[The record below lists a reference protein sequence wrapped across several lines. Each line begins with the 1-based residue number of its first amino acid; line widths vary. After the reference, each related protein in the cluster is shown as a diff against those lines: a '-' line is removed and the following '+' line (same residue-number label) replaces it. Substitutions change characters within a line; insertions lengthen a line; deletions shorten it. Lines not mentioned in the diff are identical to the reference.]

1 MILLGKY
8 KKAYKLVNSEVK
20 WYICRVLND
29 YESIDEANKDLAALL
44 TKRKSEKDLLKE
56 YNKKDIM

>member
-1 MILLGKY
+1 MILLGKC

-44 TKRKSEKDLLKE
+44 TKRKTEKDLLKE